1 MKGFHV
7 RRGAHWI
14 VISLFLA
21 VAGCG
26 GDSGT
31 NSGGNTGNT
40 GGTGNTGNTGGGGS
54 SGPEITTDVTVGDDF
69 FDPTSIQVSPGA
81 MVTWTWSSNR
91 VHNVTFAD
99 NAITD
104 SGNRGGGMYAT
115 AMPMAT
121 GDYTYL
127 CTIHPSTMQATVTV
141 E

>member
-7 RRGAHWI
+7 RREAHWI
-14 VISLFLA
+14 IISLLLA

-31 NSGGNTGNT
+31 NGGNDNT
-40 GGTGNTGNTGGGGS
+40 PTV
-54 SGPEITTDVTVGDDF
+54 TTDVTVGDDF
-69 FDPTSIQVSPGA
+69 FNPEDIQVLPGA

-91 VHNVTFAD
+91 EHNLSFVD

-104 SGNRGGGMYAT
+104 SGNRRGGTYTT

-121 GDYTYL
+121 GTYNYQ
-127 CTIHPSTMQATVTV
+127 CTIHPTSMNGTVTV
-141 E
+141 AQ

>member
-1 MKGFHV
+1 MKGFYV

-14 VISLFLA
+14 VISLLLA

-31 NSGGNTGNT
+31 NGGDT
-40 GGTGNTGNTGGGGS
+40 
-54 SGPEITTDVTVGDDF
+54 PVVTTDVTVGDDF
-69 FDPTSIQVSPGA
+69 FNPEDIQVSPGA

-91 VHNVTFAD
+91 VHNLQFAD
-99 NAITD
+99 PAITD
-104 SGNRGGGMYAT
+104 SGNQGGGIYTT

-121 GDYTYL
+121 GTYNYQ
-127 CTIHPSTMQATVTV
+127 CIIHPSSMNGTVKV

>member
-40 GGTGNTGNTGGGGS
+40 GGGGS

-69 FDPTSIQVSPGA
+69 FNPASIQVSPGA
-81 MVTWTWSSNR
+81 MVRWTWSSNR

-99 NAITD
+99 PAIND
-104 SGNRGGGMYAT
+104 SGSQGGGIHET

-121 GDYTYL
+121 GDYAYL
-127 CTIHPSTMQATVTV
+127 CTIHPSTMQGSVTV